1 MAEVAD
7 RLTMSSLSSF
17 QVVQAPIQPQLW
29 DSGTTAHLTRELHDG
44 VAGELS
50 TMLLDLERFRAE
62 QTGRQSVLA
71 EISQLQNQVRLVL
84 SNVRQLLYER
94 RGMPSVEHDF
104 AGSVRRGLVRRFT
117 ERTGVEVSLS
127 VARSWP
133 RELPA
138 ETALNLHRI
147 LQEALNNV
155 DRHSGATSVRIRF
168 ELTPAGD
175 SGVITV
181 TDDGRGFTN
190 PTESARPSFGLAGIQ
205 ERSLLLGAKATITN
219 GRRSGSVMTVSV
231 PRRSLG
237 L

>member
-1 MAEVAD
+1 MV
-7 RLTMSSLSSF
+7 
-17 QVVQAPIQPQLW
+17 QPQLW
-29 DSGTTAHLTRELHDG
+29 DSGATAHLTRELHDG

-71 EISQLQNQVRLVL
+71 EISQLQNQVRFVL
-84 SNVRQLLYER
+84 SNVRQLIYER

-104 AGSVRRGLVRRFT
+104 AGTVRRGLVRRFT
-117 ERTGVEVSLS
+117 ERTGVQVSLS

-133 RELPA
+133 RQLPA
-138 ETALNLHRI
+138 ETALNLDRI

-168 ELTPAGD
+168 DLSPTGD

-181 TDDGRGFTN
+181 TDDGRGFIS
-190 PTESARPSFGLAGIQ
+190 PADGARGSFGLAGIQ
-205 ERSLLLGAKATITN
+205 ERSLLLGAQATITN
-219 GRRSGSVMTVSV
+219 GRRGGSVMTVSV